1 MKNRFVVLLAIGIVL
16 VALAAFQV
24 GWNELATYLRLANPV
39 TMGFLL
45 LLQVATLILLACPKW
60 FLLRKANSSLT
71 LGRVLAINLAGSYIE
86 SVTPSAKFG
95 GETARMYLLRRY
107 TSFPYTQLAGIQ
119 IALTYMSL
127 VPFLA
132 LATGAVALGYLY
144 YRPPFAAL
152 AALAIVALLV
162 AGLAWFHHMC
172 NRQKPSG
179 THLGNQSASHGGK
192 HPAHQYRHTRTVNRL
207 ESFAGP
213 LLSKTKGVVP
223 FLREAALQSRNLMT
237 RRERHLMIL
246 VSALVWALYPAKVYV
261 VTRMLGIDVDALFII
276 SATFIPYLISMLPL
290 LPGGLGSFEGSMA
303 LLFAA
308 YGATFAEGLAVALLT
323 RTATFWFPL
332 LISTLAAAYLFATH
346 VQHGS
351 PGDQVKRSLRGVL
364 PFFDVA
370 RRLERLAV
378 SHASFSGVYE
388 RLFYRRTLARELRL
402 ADLRPGAS
410 ILNIGCGPFP
420 YTALFLAEQGFQVE
434 AVDCD
439 AEAVTAARSLLKR
452 RGFDH
457 AIRITH
463 RDASQDG
470 NMQRRFDAV
479 WISLNVHPKHEVLQR
494 ALNSLNDDGRLI
506 VRELPLW
513 MSGFFPPQVR
523 TECCDGYI
531 TDAHGSPIE
540 ARSIL
545 LMNQSSQGVSYGFHS
560 SSHSANG
567 EGRRTHSVAGAPVFS
582 AVRQSDS

>member
-1 MKNRFVVLLAIGIVL
+1 
-16 VALAAFQV
+16 
-24 GWNELATYLRLANPV
+24 
-39 TMGFLL
+39 
-45 LLQVATLILLACPKW
+45 
-60 FLLRKANSSLT
+60 
-71 LGRVLAINLAGSYIE
+71 
-86 SVTPSAKFG
+86 
-95 GETARMYLLRRY
+95 
-107 TSFPYTQLAGIQ
+107 
-119 IALTYMSL
+119 
-127 VPFLA
+127 
-132 LATGAVALGYLY
+132 
-144 YRPPFAAL
+144 
-152 AALAIVALLV
+152 
-162 AGLAWFHHMC
+162 
-172 NRQKPSG
+172 
-179 THLGNQSASHGGK
+179 
-192 HPAHQYRHTRTVNRL
+192 
-207 ESFAGP
+207 
-213 LLSKTKGVVP
+213 
-223 FLREAALQSRNLMT
+223 
-237 RRERHLMIL
+237 MIL

-261 VTRMLGIDVDALFII
+261 VTRMLGVEVDAFFII
-276 SATFIPYLISMLPL
+276 TATFIPYLISMLPL

-308 YGATFAEGLAVALLT
+308 QGATVAEGLAVALLT
-323 RTATFWFPL
+323 RTATFWLPL
-332 LISTLAAAYLFATH
+332 LMSTIAAAYLFATH
-346 VQHGS
+346 VQPGS

-370 RRLERLAV
+370 QRLERLAV

-439 AEAVTAARSLLKR
+439 AEAVIAARSLLKQ

-463 RDASQDG
+463 HDASQDG
-470 NMQRRFDAV
+470 SMQRRFDAV

-506 VRELPLW
+506 VRELPSW
-513 MSGFFPPQVR
+513 MSGIFPPQVR
-523 TECCDGYI
+523 TECCEGYI

-545 LMNQSSQGVSYGFHS
+545 FMNQSSQGVSYGFNS

-567 EGRRTHSVAGAPVFS
+567 EGRRAHSVAGAPVLS